1 MEKIARF
8 MEMFWLMLAV
18 LTAGWAV
25 YLLATRGWAEGKV
38 WLLFP
43 AVCLAMFGYRR
54 FMRGKMAQWAERER
68 AENGKNGH

>member
-8 MEMFWLMLAV
+8 MEMFWLALAV

-25 YLLATRGWAEGKV
+25 YILLNHGWAQGKV

-43 AVCLAMFGYRR
+43 AICLAMFGYRR
-54 FMRGKMAQWAERER
+54 FMRGKIAQWAEHQR
-68 AENGKNGH
+68 AEDEKNGK

>member
-8 MEMFWLMLAV
+8 MEMFWLVLAV

-25 YLLATRGWAEGKV
+25 YVLLAQGWAIGST

-43 AVCLAMFGYRR
+43 LVCGAMFGYRR
-54 FMRGKMAQWAERER
+54 FMRGRMERWEQQQR
-68 AENGKNGH
+68 EKGPHGR